1 MRKILP
7 CLAIILIAAPAG
19 LYGQFPASIG
29 MKAGFSVA
37 GQTYTF
43 TPIDYTIDTEPVF
56 GPSFALFVEAFKAN
70 HFSFQLDLS
79 YALKGSKTKT
89 ESVTVNHL
97 DNDRIV
103 VTDGEIARSTFNY
116 LSLTP
121 MARYRFGSSSMHPYL
136 LLGPRMDILLKYNTD
151 STYPLRDQNSV
162 IMGLSLGAGLEYR
175 LNGLGLFAELQYQ
188 GDFFPVTGQDP
199 LLVNN
204 HMISLTL
211 GLRWLASD

>member
-7 CLAIILIAAPAG
+7 CIALILMAG
-19 LYGQFPASIG
+19 AGDLYGQFPASIG
-29 MKAGFSVA
+29 LKAGFSVA
-37 GQTYTF
+37 NQTYTF

-56 GPSFALFVEAFKAN
+56 GPSFSLFVEAFKAD
-70 HFSFQLDLS
+70 HFSFQLDLG
-79 YALKGSKTKT
+79 YALKGSITST

-103 VTDGEIARSTFNY
+103 VSEGKTATSTFNY
-116 LSLTP
+116 LSLSP
-121 MARYRFGSSSMHPYL
+121 LARYRFGKSSLVPYF

-151 STYPLRDQNSV
+151 SGYPLDNQNRV
-162 IMGLSLGAGLEYR
+162 ILGLTLGTGLEYR
-175 LNGLGLFAELQYQ
+175 LKGLGVFTELQYQ
-188 GDFFPVTGQDP
+188 GDLFPVTGRDP

-211 GLRWLASD
+211 GLRWIASY